1 MTSPETAQTL
11 DRGLQ
16 VLELLG
22 GSAAGGGMTIAALAQ
37 RLGVSRAVVY
47 RLVATLQARDFVT
60 RGEDGRVR
68 LGLGV
73 TRLQLAVRPMLA
85 EAARPVLRELAD
97 RVGATAHLTVAEGE
111 QALALVVVEPS
122 WTDFHVSYRVGSRH
136 PLTRGAAGRAILEAR
151 AGASSPVVTVGE
163 LQQGAHG
170 LAAPVLGI
178 PGLEASVG
186 VVATVA
192 LDGAEVGAAVQAAAR
207 AVARAVAHGGEAGPG
222 PIEGAEAV
230 GAGGDVDG
238 HR

>member
-1 MTSPETAQTL
+1 MVRTAVYAHGVSVARETAQTL

-16 VLELLG
+16 VLQLLG
-22 GSAAGGGMTIAALAQ
+22 GAGAPSGMTISDLAGA
-37 RLGVSRAVVY
+37 LGVSRTVVY

-60 RGEDGRVR
+60 RGDDGRVR

-73 TRLQLAVRPMLA
+73 TRLQLAVRPMLV

-136 PLTRGAAGRAILEAR
+136 PLSRGAAGRAILEAR
-151 AGASSPVVTVGE
+151 RGAGGPVLTTGE

-170 LAAPVLGI
+170 LAAPVLGV

-186 VVATVA
+186 VVAMEA
-192 LDGAEVGAAVQAAAR
+192 LTEGEAAR
-207 AVARAVAHGGEAGPG
+207 AVQEA
-222 PIEGAEAV
+222 A
-230 GAGGDVDG
+230 GDVG
-238 HR
+238 RAMGGST

>member
-1 MTSPETAQTL
+1 MARETAQTL

-16 VLELLG
+16 VLQLLG
-22 GSAAGGGMTIAALAQ
+22 GAGSPSGMTISDLAGA
-37 RLGVSRAVVY
+37 LGVSRTVVY

-60 RGEDGRVR
+60 RGDDGRVR

-73 TRLQLAVRPMLA
+73 TRLQLAVRPMLV

-136 PLTRGAAGRAILEAR
+136 PLSRGAAGRAILEAR
-151 AGASSPVVTVGE
+151 RGAAGPVLTTGE

-170 LAAPVLGI
+170 LAAPVLGV

-186 VVATVA
+186 VVAMEA
-192 LDGAEVGAAVQAAAR
+192 LTEEEAAR
-207 AVARAVAHGGEAGPG
+207 AVLEAAVDVGRAMGGS
-222 PIEGAEAV
+222 V
-230 GAGGDVDG
+230 
-238 HR
+238 